1 MPGDLLDVLFD
12 ELGKRFPGFRKGAA
26 VAALVSLI
34 LIVGFGLYALSSLS
48 VVRESPA
55 PGVRPALERGGS
67 VFESLWSAEI
77 GTIQDLALMRPD
89 RESPVQFLALTGK
102 TVARFDP
109 QGRLLSEIDVHR
121 GTARLIADV
130 QGRLGFFLAAS
141 SESYWKWQ
149 QMGYVAQAHHLTAID
164 PQGQT
169 LWTYTLPADN
179 SSSPFEVLL
188 VEGDGDR
195 GVQILVDVGA
205 RIVCLDTAGRE
216 VWSMPN
222 QFRSWTQ
229 VDSEGNDRGSV
240 LVLRPAGQ
248 NLEVAAFGADRR
260 LTPHALLERRSIS
273 AWHVARMAEYA
284 EPTIATFA
292 ISPTPDAA
300 GKMPEIF
307 EVYSMTGA
315 PIGRTTLPWPTRPIV
330 IRPLAAIDT
339 DGDGVRAWIAAGDDG
354 VLYLFSADARGQEA
368 QHTGVY
374 IRRLTVVP
382 MSESGDWLIL
392 GTERGLQVWKRR
404 ANFAS
409 SVD

>member
-26 VAALVSLI
+26 VVALVSLI

-164 PQGQT
+164 RARADALDLHPASRQ
-169 LWTYTLPADN
+169 LVLPIRGFVGRGRWRSRCPDPGRRRRAHCL
-179 SSSPFEVLL
+179 SRHRGS
-188 VEGDGDR
+188 R
-195 GVQILVDVGA
+195 GVVD
-205 RIVCLDTAGRE
+205 
-216 VWSMPN
+216 
-222 QFRSWTQ
+222 
-229 VDSEGNDRGSV
+229 
-240 LVLRPAGQ
+240 
-248 NLEVAAFGADRR
+248 
-260 LTPHALLERRSIS
+260 
-273 AWHVARMAEYA
+273 A
-284 EPTIATFA
+284 EPV
-292 ISPTPDAA
+292 PLMDA
-300 GKMPEIF
+300 G
-307 EVYSMTGA
+307 
-315 PIGRTTLPWPTRPIV
+315 
-330 IRPLAAIDT
+330 
-339 DGDGVRAWIAAGDDG
+339 
-354 VLYLFSADARGQEA
+354 
-368 QHTGVY
+368 
-374 IRRLTVVP
+374 
-382 MSESGDWLIL
+382 
-392 GTERGLQVWKRR
+392 
-404 ANFAS
+404 
-409 SVD
+409 